1 MKRSAAFILTLVAA
15 SSFAR
20 AASAEP
26 DRPATEAAAAQALFD
41 EGRYLL
47 DEGKIDE
54 ACEKLA
60 RSHRLDP
67 AGGTLL
73 NLALCH
79 EKQGRLATAWTE
91 YSEGLALARRDRH
104 DVRMAFAEE
113 HLAAL
118 TKRLPRARFVIR
130 GRGAEEV
137 TVRLDG
143 VVLDRAALGVA
154 IPLDP
159 GGHKV
164 HASAAGHV
172 AWTKDVSV
180 KAGETTEVEIPE
192 LTPAPP
198 KPEEPPPPTVKK
210 GRRVAGWITVGV
222 GAAAIVSG
230 TAFGII
236 ALTKN
241 SKAEEICP
249 SDPCT
254 DSEAAHLSEDANTLA
269 WVSNA
274 AIGAGIVA
282 VVVGTVLVL
291 TSSAPAVKAT
301 PTANGFAI
309 AF

>member
-1 MKRSAAFILTLVAA
+1 MRPSALVLGLVVAT
-15 SSFAR
+15 SFAR
-20 AASAEP
+20 IASADP
-26 DRPATEAAAAQALFD
+26 VDRATEIAAAQALFE
-41 EGRYLL
+41 EGRNLL
-47 DEGKIDE
+47 DEGRIDE
-54 ACEKLA
+54 ACQKLA

-79 EKQGRLATAWTE
+79 ERQGRLATAWTE
-91 YSEGLALARRDRH
+91 YTEGLALARRDRH
-104 DVRMAFAEE
+104 DVRMTFAEE

-118 TKRLPRARFVIR
+118 KGRLPRARFVMR
-130 GRGAEEV
+130 GKDPEDV
-137 TVRLDG
+137 TLQLDD
-143 VVLDRAALGVA
+143 VVVDRAVLGVA

-159 GGHKV
+159 GRHKV
-164 HASAAGHV
+164 HASAPGRI
-172 AWTKDVSV
+172 AWTREIAV
-180 KAGETTEVEIPE
+180 KAGETAEIEIPE
-192 LTPAPP
+192 LALAPP

-210 GRRVAGWITVGV
+210 GRRVAGWISVGV
-222 GAAAIVSG
+222 GAGAIVSG

-241 SKAEEICP
+241 AKAEELCP

-254 DSEAAHLSEDANTLA
+254 DSEGERLSDEANTYA

-274 AIGAGIVA
+274 AIAGGVIA

-291 TSSAPAVKAT
+291 TSSAAAVK
-301 PTANGFAI
+301 PTAGGFSI